1 MAKDWLINSV
11 PMIKP
16 SIESTTCAS
25 RDDTSHDVQDSEIDT
40 TTKKPISKRSPVV
53 LPFIKGVSEQI
64 KRVFKQYVYLQ
75 VHGHLTPVTGKTE
88 G

>member
-11 PMIKP
+11 PTIQH
-16 SIESTTCAS
+16 SLESTTSVS
-25 RDDTSHDVQDSEIDT
+25 RDDTSHDVQETEIDT

-64 KRVFKQYVYLQ
+64 RRVV
-75 VHGHLTPVTGKTE
+75 
-88 G
+88 